1 MEKRIYIASKG
12 SFSVGIEFDVT
23 NHSSMWL
30 EFTPKG
36 DTEDNTA
43 LRNLITYIEKADTT
57 ELTNV
62 VPIFINSNTYQFLNN
77 GGYKFW
83 LKTGLN
89 SKGQPVSETD
99 MKLLKKWN
107 ELWKEKGDDY
117 VLRDIMTCKISEETK
132 ADANKLIKVS
142 EYTRQND
149 AYSSA
154 CWTEVQKRYSE
165 SISSNIAS
173 VSGTRAIY

>member
-12 SFSVGIEFDVT
+12 QFSVGIEFDVT
-23 NHSSMWL
+23 NNSAIWL

-43 LRNLITYIEKADTT
+43 LRNLIYYIEKADTSQ
-57 ELTNV
+57 LTNV

-83 LKTGLN
+83 LKTGIN

-99 MKLLKKWN
+99 MELLKKWN
-107 ELWKEKGDDY
+107 ELWKEKGDDF
-117 VLRDIMTCKISEETK
+117 VLRDIATCRISEETK
-132 ADANKLIKVS
+132 ADANKLVKVS
-142 EYTRQND
+142 VYTRQND

-154 CWTEVQKRYSE
+154 CWNEVQKRFSE
-165 SISSNIAS
+165 NVTNNIAG
-173 VSGTRAIY
+173 VNGVGII